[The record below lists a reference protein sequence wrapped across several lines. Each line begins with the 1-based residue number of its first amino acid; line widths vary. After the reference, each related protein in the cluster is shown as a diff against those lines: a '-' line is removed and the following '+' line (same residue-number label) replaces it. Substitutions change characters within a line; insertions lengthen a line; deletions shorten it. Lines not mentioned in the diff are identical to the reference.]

1 MAPTQMLD
9 SSKVGEQHETPCSHV
24 LVEDKGAG
32 FSHIA
37 QCFWP
42 GAEE

>member
-9 SSKVGEQHETPCSHV
+9 SSKVGEQQETPCSHV
-24 LVEDKGAG
+24 LVEDKRARL
-32 FSHIA
+32 SRIA